1 MEDFEQEYIGMLA
14 GEDDTDL
21 TILKTEPE
29 SEVKKMEEKGYPKI
43 QWSIFIKNGKDQQ
56 IVVRADTVEEFKTL
70 RTQVMGVIGELVVES
85 SPVSTP
91 ATPAQTGVNCA
102 KCGAP
107 ANRKSGTS
115 KNGKPYNAIFCS
127 TDDRTHTVWL

>member
-1 MEDFEQEYIGMLA
+1 MNDFEQEYIEALA
-14 GEDDTDL
+14 NQQ
-21 TILKTEPE
+21 TEPE
-29 SEVKKMEEKGYPKI
+29 SEVVKMEEKGYPKF
-43 QWSIFIKNGKDQQ
+43 QMSVFMNGNKDQQ
-56 IVVRADTVEEFKTL
+56 FVIRAETIEEFRRLKT
-70 RTQVMGVIGELVVES
+70 ELLTELGQAVLEK
-85 SPVSTP
+85 PYT
-91 ATPAQTGVNCA
+91 AQPAQTGVNCA